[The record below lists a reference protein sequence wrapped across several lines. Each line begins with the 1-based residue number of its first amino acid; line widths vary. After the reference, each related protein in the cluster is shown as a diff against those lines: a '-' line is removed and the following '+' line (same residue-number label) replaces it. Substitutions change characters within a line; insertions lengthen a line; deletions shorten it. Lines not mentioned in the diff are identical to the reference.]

1 MVSPSNDALSEFE
14 RQLNTKPNKV
24 DLVKNVEPS
33 TDVAAVKSHIPDEVP
48 FVISY
53 LATLA
58 S

>member
-1 MVSPSNDALSEFE
+1 MMRYQNFE
-14 RQLNTKPNKV
+14 RLLNTKPNKV

-53 LATLA
+53 LSTLA